1 MVQKTYQTTLLIRGD
16 SKNAVRELQLSRSE
30 LEKLVGAQ
38 KKSGLTSN
46 RMGQAFLRANTQVG
60 RLSRGLQGLGGLLSA
75 IGISAF
81 VGKVLSSADAFAS
94 MRGQLKLVTDSQGE
108 LNRVYARSLA
118 LANETGQATEA
129 TVNLYARLVRSTAEL
144 SLSQDD
150 LFTITQAVNQSFVVS
165 GASATESSSAI
176 LQLSQGLAA
185 GALRGEELNSVM
197 ENNPRLARALANGLG
212 VSIGQLREMGTAGDL
227 TAEAVTG
234 ALLKMSHEINAEF
247 QNMPMTIG
255 RAMQSLSN
263 SVNDALGSVDT
274 GPLTGAIGD
283 AQQLLADPKFRAS
296 LNELASAV
304 VRVATAFAQSLAK
317 GVQFAKFLGEE
328 LSARLNGPVWGD
340 IPRME
345 DKLERLNSE
354 LKTTLVLRSNQINM
368 MQRETKTTRRLR
380 AEIEQLTREI
390 NLAYKEKADA
400 ARITREQEK
409 AQRLAADAARREAGA
424 QRRLGENQAEA
435 NRVAKEA
442 EQGRTKLVEIAVQAA
457 DGSLTLTEAEKR
469 LGQALK
475 DTAKE
480 TVKAEQWR
488 TELAEIAAQAADGSL
503 TLTEA
508 EKRLGQALKDT
519 AKETVKAQK
528 ELKTLVLQA
537 DPVAA
542 ALERFGKR
550 LDDAFA
556 GFFKRLIRD
565 GKASFNGLKELAL
578 DALAE
583 IIYAYSRRKIIL
595 ALGLGAGSTGA
606 LAGTARSGD
615 AGGLGVLIKGIAN
628 IPSAV
633 YGNVWGLLNNLSGG
647 FAPNAL
653 VRINS
658 FFGNA
663 AAGINKTGQ
672 ILGGGFNTGS
682 LITAGGGMLGG
693 YLANQWF
700 GPGKGTSVGSTLGS
714 LSGGLASAA
723 SAGAGGIMAG
733 LGAVAGPVGALVGA
747 ILGGA
752 LGSVFNKKPDKKTA
766 FAQVDLRNN
775 GEVSVSGWTGKQFS
789 QENRDAVEKLGELGK
804 ALANVIGGST
814 TLLDIAK
821 DNRKG
826 FWFNEVNYG
835 ANVDQLVK
843 DMFQQIIN
851 GARNLEPALK
861 TLIQNFRGTG
871 AETLNFVQAV
881 VGLAKASKVNA
892 AEVARE
898 AWQGAKAV
906 TAAAR
911 TATAAYVK
919 QSDSLRDLVGKYD
932 GSTSAAQTLGRAL
945 AANKDM
951 AFKLATAILQ
961 ASDQVNALSA
971 NSAKQIRQSV
981 LGEEALRQARI
992 QERDAL
998 IAGLDSMIDPARIRA
1013 AFAQIEQLNTQ
1024 IFRSL
1029 TSEERLKQ
1037 FESFATTIEAANRVA
1052 QERLREALADIEER
1066 ETTTNAQITAILNDS
1081 AARQQEAAEAMQR
1094 AAAGFGAWVSRLP
1107 GSINVNVDLPRPA
1120 EVNR

>member
-38 KKSGLTSN
+38 KKSGLTST

-60 RLSRGLQGLGGLLSA
+60 RLSRGLQGFGGVLSA

-81 VGKVLSSADAFAS
+81 AAKVLSSADAFAS
-94 MRGQLKLVTDSQGE
+94 MQGQLKLVTDSQGE

-129 TVNLYARLVRSTAEL
+129 TVNLYARLARSTAEL

-197 ENNPRLARALANGLG
+197 ENSPRLARALADGLG

-234 ALLKMSHEINAEF
+234 ALLEMHHEINAEF
-247 QNMPMTIG
+247 QDMPMTIG

-263 SVNDALGSVDT
+263 SVNDTLGSVDT
-274 GPLTGAIGD
+274 GPLTEAIGD

-296 LNELASAV
+296 LTELASAV
-304 VRVATAFAQSLAK
+304 VRVATAFAQALSK
-317 GVQFAKFLGEE
+317 GAQFAKFLGEE
-328 LSARLNGPVWGD
+328 LSARLNGPAFGD

-345 DKLERLNSE
+345 AQLERLNSQ
-354 LKTTLVLRSNQINM
+354 LKTARVMGSNRINM

-400 ARITREQEK
+400 AWITREQEE
-409 AQRLAADAARREAGA
+409 AQRLAADAARREAEA
-424 QRRLGENQAEA
+424 QRRLAKDQAEA
-435 NRVAKEA
+435 NRIAKEA
-442 EQGRTKLVEIAVQAA
+442 EQGRTKLAEVTSQAA
-457 DGSLTLTEAEKR
+457 DGSLILAEAEEQ

-475 DTAKE
+475 GAAKE
-480 TVKAEQWR
+480 TAKAH
-488 TELAEIAAQAADGSL
+488 
-503 TLTEA
+503 
-508 EKRLGQALKDT
+508 
-519 AKETVKAQK
+519 K
-528 ELKTLVLQA
+528 ELKTLELQVN
-537 DPVAA
+537 PVAA
-542 ALERFGKR
+542 VLERFGNR

-583 IIYAYSRRKIIL
+583 IIYAYSRKKIIL

-606 LAGTARSGD
+606 LAGTARSGG
-615 AGGLGVLIKGIAN
+615 AGGGLGVLIKGMAN

-633 YGNVWGLLNNLSGG
+633 YGNAWGLLNNLSGR

-653 VRINS
+653 SGINS

-663 AAGINKTGQ
+663 AVGINKTGQ
-672 ILGGGFNTGS
+672 ILGGGFNAGS
-682 LITAGGGMLGG
+682 LITAGSGILGG

-714 LSGGLASAA
+714 LGGGLAAAA

-733 LGAVAGPVGALVGA
+733 LGAVAGPVGALIGA

-766 FAQVDLRNN
+766 FAEVDLLNN
-775 GEVSVSGWTGKQFS
+775 GEVSVGGWTGKQFS
-789 QENRDAVEKLGELGK
+789 QENRDAVAKLGELGK
-804 ALANVIGGST
+804 AFANLIGGST
-814 TLLDIAK
+814 TFLDFAK

-843 DMFQQIIN
+843 NMFQQIID
-851 GARNLEPALK
+851 GAKNLEPALK

-871 AETLNFVQAV
+871 AETMNFAQAV
-881 VGLAKASKVNA
+881 VGLAKVSKVNA
-892 AEVARE
+892 AEAARE

-919 QSDSLRDLVGKYD
+919 QADSLRDLVGKYD

-945 AANKDM
+945 AASKDM

-971 NSAKQIRQSV
+971 SSAKQIRQSV

-1013 AFAQIEQLNTQ
+1013 AFAQIEQFNTQ
-1024 IFRSL
+1024 IFQSL

-1081 AARQQEAAEAMQR
+1081 AARQQAAAEEMQR
-1094 AAAGFGAWVSRLP
+1094 AAAEFAAWVTRLP
-1107 GSINVNVDLPRPA
+1107 GSINVNVNLPRPA

>member
-30 LEKLVGAQ
+30 LEKLIGVQ
-38 KKSGLTSN
+38 KKSGLAST

-60 RLSRGLQGLGGLLSA
+60 RMSRGLQGFGGVLSA

-81 VGKVLSSADAFAS
+81 AGKVLSSADAFAS
-94 MRGQLKLVTDSQGE
+94 MQGQLKQVTDSQGE

-118 LANETGQATEA
+118 LSNETGQATEA
-129 TVNLYARLVRSTAEL
+129 TVNLYARLARSTAEL

-197 ENNPRLARALANGLG
+197 ENSPRLARALADGLG

-234 ALLKMSHEINAEF
+234 AVLEMSHEINAEF
-247 QNMPMTIG
+247 QDMPMTIG

-263 SVNDALGSVDT
+263 SVNDTLGSVDT
-274 GPLTGAIGD
+274 GPLTEAIGD
-283 AQQLLADPKFRAS
+283 AQKLLADPKFRDS

-304 VRVATAFAQSLAK
+304 VRVATAFAQSLSK
-317 GVQFAKFLGEE
+317 GAQFAKFLGEE
-328 LSARLNGPVWGD
+328 LSARLNGPAFGD

-354 LKTTLVLRSNQINM
+354 LKTTLVMRSNRITM

-400 ARITREQEK
+400 ARITREQEE
-409 AQRLAADAARREAGA
+409 AQRLAADAARREAEA
-424 QRRLGENQAEA
+424 QRRLAEDQAEA

-442 EQGRTKLVEIAVQAA
+442 EQGRTKLAEIASQAA
-457 DGSLTLTEAEKR
+457 DGSSILTEAEKQ

-475 DTAKE
+475 SAAKE
-480 TVKAEQWR
+480 TANAR
-488 TELAEIAAQAADGSL
+488 
-503 TLTEA
+503 
-508 EKRLGQALKDT
+508 
-519 AKETVKAQK
+519 K
-528 ELKTLVLQA
+528 ELKTLGLQA

-542 ALERFGKR
+542 ALGRFAKR

-565 GKASFNGLKELAL
+565 GKASFNGLKDLAL
-578 DALAE
+578 NALAE
-583 IIYAYSRRKIIL
+583 IIYAYSRKKIIL

-606 LAGTARSGD
+606 LGGTARSGG
-615 AGGLGVLIKGIAN
+615 AGGLGVLIKGMAN

-633 YGNVWGLLNNLSGG
+633 YGNAWGLLNNLSGG

-653 VRINS
+653 GGINS

-663 AAGINKTGQ
+663 AVGINKTGQ

-682 LITAGGGMLGG
+682 LITAGSGMLGG
-693 YLANQWF
+693 YLANRWF

-714 LSGGLASAA
+714 LGGGLASAA

-775 GEVSVSGWTGKQFS
+775 GEVSVGGWTGKQFS
-789 QENRDAVEKLGELGK
+789 QENRDAVAKLGELGK
-804 ALANVIGGST
+804 AFANVIGGST
-814 TLLDIAK
+814 TLLDFAK

-826 FWFNEVNYG
+826 LWFNEVNYG
-835 ANVDQLVK
+835 ANVNQLVK
-843 DMFQQIIN
+843 DMFQQIID
-851 GARNLEPALK
+851 GAKNLEPALK

-871 AETLNFVQAV
+871 AETLNFAQAV

-892 AEVARE
+892 AEAARE

-971 NSAKQIRQSV
+971 SSAKQIRQSV

-1107 GSINVNVDLPRPA
+1107 GSINVNVNLPRPA

>member
-30 LEKLVGAQ
+30 LEKLIGAQ
-38 KKSGLTSN
+38 KKSGLTST

-60 RLSRGLQGLGGLLSA
+60 RLSRGLQGFGGVLSA
-75 IGISAF
+75 IGIGVFAN
-81 VGKVLSSADAFAS
+81 KVLASADAFVS
-94 MRGQLKLVTDSQGE
+94 MQGQLKLVADSQGE
-108 LNRVYARSLA
+108 LNRVYARALA
-118 LANETGQATEA
+118 LSNETGQATEA
-129 TVNLYARLVRSTAEL
+129 TVNLYARLARSTAEL

-197 ENNPRLARALANGLG
+197 ENSPRLARALADGLG
-212 VSIGQLREMGTAGDL
+212 VSIGQLREMGAAGDL

-234 ALLKMSHEINAEF
+234 ALLEMSHEINAEF
-247 QNMPMTIG
+247 QDMPMTIG

-274 GPLTGAIGD
+274 GPLTEAIGD

-296 LNELASAV
+296 LTELASAL
-304 VRVATAFAQSLAK
+304 VRVATAFAKSLAK
-317 GVQFAKFLGEE
+317 GTQFAKFLGEE
-328 LSARLNGPVWGD
+328 LSARLNGPAFGD

-345 DKLERLNSE
+345 DKLERLNSK
-354 LKTTLVLRSNQINM
+354 LKTTLVMSSNRINM
-368 MQRETKTTRRLR
+368 MPRETKSTRRLR

-390 NLAYKEKADA
+390 NLAYKEKSAA
-400 ARITREQEK
+400 ARITREQEE
-409 AQRLAADAARREAGA
+409 AQRLAADATRREAEA
-424 QRRLGENQAEA
+424 QRRLAKDQAEA

-442 EQGRTKLVEIAVQAA
+442 EQGRTKLAVI
-457 DGSLTLTEAEKR
+457 S
-469 LGQALK
+469 
-475 DTAKE
+475 
-480 TVKAEQWR
+480 
-488 TELAEIAAQAADGSL
+488 AQAADGSL

-508 EKRLGQALKDT
+508 AKQLGQALT
-519 AKETVKAQK
+519 GAAKETANAQE
-528 ELKTLVLQA
+528 ELKTLELQA

-550 LDDAFA
+550 LDDAFV

-578 DALAE
+578 NALAE
-583 IIYAYSRRKIIL
+583 IIYAYSRKKIIL

-606 LAGTARSGD
+606 LAGTARSGG
-615 AGGLGVLIKGIAN
+615 AGGLGVLIKGMAN

-633 YGNVWGLLNNLSGG
+633 YGNAWGLLNNLSGR

-653 VRINS
+653 GGINS

-672 ILGGGFNTGS
+672 VLGGGFNAGS

-693 YLANQWF
+693 YLANRWF

-714 LSGGLASAA
+714 LGGGLASAA

-789 QENRDAVEKLGELGK
+789 QENRDAVAKLGQLGK
-804 ALANVIGGST
+804 AFANVIGGST
-814 TLLDIAK
+814 TRLDFAK

-826 FWFNEVNYG
+826 LWFNEINYG

-843 DMFQQIIN
+843 DMFQQIID
-851 GARNLEPALK
+851 GAKNLEPALK

-871 AETLNFVQAV
+871 AETLNFSRAV
-881 VGLAKASKVNA
+881 VGLAKVSKVNA
-892 AEVARE
+892 AEAARE
-898 AWQGAKAV
+898 AWQGARAV

-1107 GSINVNVDLPRPA
+1107 GSINVNVNLPRPT